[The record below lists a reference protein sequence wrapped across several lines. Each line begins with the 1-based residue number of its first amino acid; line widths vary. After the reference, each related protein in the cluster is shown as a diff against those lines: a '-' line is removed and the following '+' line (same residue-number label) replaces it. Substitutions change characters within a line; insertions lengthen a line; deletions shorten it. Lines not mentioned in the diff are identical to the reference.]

1 MADKKN
7 EIRGKKPQNE
17 KRLNAEALLDS
28 MPGMAFRC
36 LDDPDW
42 TMLYVSK
49 GCLEL
54 TGFQAEALIGNREF
68 SYEYLIHPDDRK
80 RVREEIH
87 AAFPQGQRYEL
98 TYRIRT
104 RDRETRWVLER
115 GYKSEETYRGK
126 RIIEGVIVDITARKK
141 AEERLMAE
149 ENLLRSVLR
158 SIPGGVG
165 MVRNRTLIWVNDTFC
180 RMFERPEEELIGK
193 NTSVIYPSTQEY
205 ERVGKELYPALERD
219 GFAGLEAELMTG
231 SGRLLH
237 AIFTITYVNPQ
248 KPEEGAVFVVTDVSA
263 MKKVERELR
272 ESEMKYSQLVRSN
285 PDSIMVVS
293 GGKYTYVNPA
303 AYKTLGYRN
312 AEEVTGLEADVT
324 VHPDFRIFIK
334 ERRKKALQGE
344 TNPPAVIRM
353 LKKNGE
359 TLWAETYSMPM
370 VYQGEKAVMVIA
382 KDVTEKLIAEEK
394 LRQSE
399 TLLKKIYDTTPVGL
413 GIMQNRVLKSV
424 NRGFMQI
431 TGYSEEELRGRSARM
446 LYHSEEEFNR
456 VGKLIEKFRTD
467 RSFQPIETVIRHKTG
482 REVPVYFQTLPV
494 LATDLMGEMV
504 FSVIDLTPI
513 REAETR
519 MQQSQTT
526 FQTFMDN
533 LPASA
538 YIKDDRLRHVFVNR
552 YFLDMA
558 GLKEEEIIGKKGREV
573 FPPSTA
579 EAMER
584 MDQIVLDK
592 GKTVT
597 REYPIV
603 LPGGETSW
611 QYDIKF
617 PLTGVDGSRMVGGI
631 SVDITRRREMEEKLR
646 ESEERFRALV
656 SSMEDIIFTLDTRGR
671 HTGLYGRWVE
681 KYAASPADFL
691 GKSAVDIFGK
701 NAGRIHME
709 SNKQALKGEFVVYEW
724 EAGEEE
730 GKSYFQT
737 SLSPIRDSEGKVA
750 GLVGIGRDIT
760 ELKTAEKRLRE
771 SEKNFR
777 AFMDYIP
784 AYIVL
789 KDNQLNYVYANNRLT
804 HDLGITEKD
813 LKNLKEKELFEPHLA
828 ETILRLEKK
837 VLKQK
842 TVQEIPEIR
851 IRWKN
856 RERWLRGVAFPVVMS
871 GNEEY
876 VGEFYVDVTAHKQ
889 MEETLQQALQT
900 SDDIVRTIPSG
911 LLIFGFAGKGQLILE
926 GGNPQAAR
934 ITGMNMKSFLGKT
947 FEQIWPDPAGAILK
961 QAFLKVI
968 EKGNAYHNDDF
979 RYEGKYLNGTFR
991 IRAFRMPGQRVGVAF
1006 EDITEFKKA
1015 EQRLRESEKKYRQLV
1030 EKAGIGILID
1040 NREGRITYANR
1051 LLAGMFGYSMKEI
1064 GQMKNTDL
1072 FSQEDVPRIR
1082 KYHRKRM
1089 AGGRVPSRYELRGVK
1104 KDGKSLWIEIKVT
1117 LLKVGNEITGTRN
1130 YLWDITERKKRE
1142 DELRESYRQIRKLSR
1157 HLDSVREEERKEIA
1171 REIHDELGQILTA
1184 LKIDISW
1191 LEKHTKPEEP
1201 GYRAKAQSMKEM
1213 ADMAIK
1219 SVQRIS
1225 AELRPSLIDDLGLK
1239 DALEWIM
1246 NDMEDRSG
1254 IHMQLDFAPEGTS
1267 IDPKQAI
1274 TVFRLVQEGLT
1285 NVVRHAGADRA
1296 RVALTVR
1303 DGMLKLIIS
1312 DNGKGIEKKKIRSTE
1327 SLGIMG
1333 MRERAMLYDG
1343 EVQFTAEKGKGT
1355 AVNIQMKFIKQ
1366 EQA

>member
-1 MADKKN
+1 M
-7 EIRGKKPQNE
+7 
-17 KRLNAEALLDS
+17 
-28 MPGMAFRC
+28 
-36 LDDPDW
+36 
-42 TMLYVSK
+42 
-49 GCLEL
+49 EL
-54 TGFQAEALIGNREF
+54 TGFQPEALIGNRDYP
-68 SYEYLIHPDDRK
+68 YEHIIHPDDRK
-80 RVREEIH
+80 RVREEVH
-87 AAFPQGQRYEL
+87 TAFSQGRSYEL

-104 RDRETRWVLER
+104 RDRQTRWVLER
-115 GYKSEETYRGK
+115 GFKSEEAYREK

-141 AEERLMAE
+141 AEERLLAE

-165 MVRNRTLIWVNDTFC
+165 MVRNRILIWVNDTFC

-219 GFAGLEAELMTG
+219 GFAGLEAELITG
-231 SGRLLH
+231 TGRLLH
-237 AIFTITYVNPQ
+237 AIFTITHVNPQ
-248 KPEEGAVFVVTDVSA
+248 KPEEGAVFVVTDVSG

-285 PDSIMVVS
+285 PDSIMVIS
-293 GGKYTYVNPA
+293 GGKYVYVNPA
-303 AYKTLGYRN
+303 AFKTLGYRN

-324 VHPDFRIFIK
+324 VHPDFRLFI
-334 ERRKKALQGE
+334 ENRRKKALQGE

-552 YFLDMA
+552 YLLDIT

-617 PLTGVDGSRMVGGI
+617 LLTGVDGSRMVGGI

-691 GKSAVDIFGK
+691 GKSAAEVFGK
-701 NAGRIHME
+701 KAGRVHME
-709 SNKQALKGEFVVYEW
+709 ANRKALKGEFLVYEW
-724 EAGEEE
+724 KAGDGEEI
-730 GKSYFQT
+730 SHFQT
-737 SLSPIRDSEGKVA
+737 SLSPIRNSKGQVS

-760 ELKTAEKRLRE
+760 ELKKAEAQVRD

-789 KDNQLNYVYANNRLT
+789 KDSHLNYVYANKRLIT
-804 HDLGITEKD
+804 DLGITEDD
-813 LKNLKEKELFEPHLA
+813 LKNLKDEELFDPHMA
-828 ETILRLEKK
+828 ETIIRLEKK
-837 VLKQK
+837 VMRQK
-842 TVQEIPEIR
+842 NVQEIPEVR

-856 RERWLRGVAFPVVMS
+856 RERWLRGVVFPVIMS
-871 GNEEY
+871 GNEEF
-876 VGEFYVDVTAHKQ
+876 VGEFYVDITAHKQ

-911 LLIFGFAGKGQLILE
+911 LLIFGLAGKGQLILE

-934 ITGMNMKSFLGKT
+934 ITGMKINDWLGRT
-947 FEQIWPDPAGAILK
+947 FEEIWPDKAGEGLK
-961 QAFLKVI
+961 KTFLKVI
-968 EKGNAYHNDDF
+968 EKGNTYHNDDF
-979 RYEGKYLNGTFR
+979 HYEGKSLKGTFR

-1006 EDITEFKKA
+1006 EDITVFKKA
-1015 EQRLRESEKKYRQLV
+1015 EQNLRESEKKYRDLV

-1051 LLAGMFGYSMKEI
+1051 VLAKMFGYSMNEI
-1064 GQMKNTDL
+1064 VRMKNTDL
-1072 FSQEDVPRIR
+1072 FSREDIPRIME
-1082 KYHRKRM
+1082 YHRKRM
-1089 AGGRVPSRYELRGVK
+1089 AGDRAPSRYELRGVK
-1104 KDGKSLWIEIKVT
+1104 KDGKVFWIEIKVT
-1117 LLKVGNEITGTRN
+1117 PLKEKNRITGTRS

-1142 DELRESYRQIRKLSR
+1142 DELRESYRQIRELSR
-1157 HLDSVREEERKEIA
+1157 HLDKVREEERKGIA

-1191 LEKHTKPEEP
+1191 MEKRSGREKPE
-1201 GYRAKAQSMKEM
+1201 YLAKARSMKEM
-1213 ADMAIK
+1213 ADMAIQ

-1246 NDMEDRSG
+1246 NDMERRSG
-1254 IHMQLDFAPEGTS
+1254 IRIQFDMAPEVTD
-1267 IDPKQAI
+1267 IDTKQAI

-1285 NVVRHAGADRA
+1285 NVARHSEADRA
-1296 RVALTVR
+1296 RVSITPR
-1303 DGMLKLIIS
+1303 EGMLKIIIS
-1312 DNGKGIEKKKIRSTE
+1312 DNGKGVEPEKMRSVE

-1343 EVQFTAEKGKGT
+1343 DVQISGEKGIGT
-1355 AVNIQMKFIKQ
+1355 TVTIQMKFHKQ
-1366 EQA
+1366 EQP